1 MPKILKIMHIMLI
14 NLDDWSMS
22 KKKSGEESVILTG
35 F

>member
-22 KKKSGEESVILTG
+22 KKKSGEDYGYLTG